1 MRRATLVV
9 LGVLAV
15 AGCGGD
21 DGGDGGGGVTKEEF
35 ATSAE
40 EVCADLEKQSDE
52 LAQNEPESVE
62 EIVDFTQEARRTA
75 EDAVKRVRELEVPE
89 GEDGDTAREWQDAV
103 ATEAEEQLIPALD
116 DLEKAA
122 EANDEQAI
130 LAAAQRIQGI
140 EATESDRLARELGAE
155 GCAG

>member
-1 MRRATLVV
+1 MRKATLVV
-9 LGVLAV
+9 LGALAM

-21 DGGDGGGGVTKEEF
+21 DGGDGGGVTKEEF
-35 ATSAE
+35 ATNAE

-62 EIVDFTQEARRTA
+62 EIVDFTQEARGTA
-75 EDAVKRVRELEVPE
+75 EDAVERVRELEVPE
-89 GEDGDTAREWQDAV
+89 GEEGDTAREWQDAV

-130 LAAAQRIQGI
+130 LSAAQRIQGI

>member
-9 LGVLAV
+9 LGALAV

-21 DGGDGGGGVTKEEF
+21 DGISRDEF
-35 ATSAE
+35 AANAE
-40 EVCADLEKQSDE
+40 EVCADLERQSEE
-52 LAQNEPESVE
+52 LSQNEPENVAQ
-62 EIVDFTQEARRTA
+62 IVDFTQEARRTA
-75 EDAVKRVRELEVPE
+75 EDAVERVRELEVPE
-89 GEDGDTAREWQDAV
+89 GDDGETARQWQDAV
-103 ATEAEEQLIPALD
+103 EKEAEEQLIPALD
-116 DLEKAA
+116 ELEKAA

-130 LAAAQRIQGI
+130 LSAAQKIQGI